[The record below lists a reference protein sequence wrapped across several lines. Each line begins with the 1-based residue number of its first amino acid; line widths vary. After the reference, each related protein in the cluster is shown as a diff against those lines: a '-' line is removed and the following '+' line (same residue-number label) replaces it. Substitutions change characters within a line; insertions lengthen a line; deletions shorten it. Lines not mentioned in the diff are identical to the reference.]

1 MTSSRPSPK
10 EIGAPLKPERFS
22 CRIYGV
28 LTSGARVLMT
38 RSRFMKREFVNF
50 PGGGVE
56 LGEAPIEALRRE
68 YEEETGIKVK
78 PVRVLYAS
86 EGAHVSTQ
94 APMQIVSIYWLVEQA
109 GGRLRQG
116 GNEDDVVS
124 LFWADIERIPTGEM
138 FPSDREF
145 ARVLPRLL

>member
-1 MTSSRPSPK
+1 MT
-10 EIGAPLKPERFS
+10 PERFS

-28 LTSGARVLMT
+28 LRRGGQVLLT
-38 RSRFMKREFVNF
+38 RSRFIRREFVNF

-68 YEEETGIKVK
+68 YEEETGLAIK

-86 EGAHVSTQ
+86 EEAHLSTQ
-94 APMQIVSIYWLVEQA
+94 APMQIVSVYWLVEAA
-109 GGRLRQG
+109 GGVLRDG
-116 GNEDDVVS
+116 GNGDDVIR
-124 LFWADIERIPTGEM
+124 LFWADADAIPTEEM

-145 ARVLPRLL
+145 VRRLPGLL